1 MSVATG
7 TAVER
12 VDVSAHTIPTDEP
25 ESDGTLEWDS
35 TTIVIVQAHAGGHTG
50 LGYTYTHDAAARLI
64 EDKLAPAV
72 RGVLVETD
80 LSAAWH
86 ELGRLLRN
94 VGRPGLGFMALSAV
108 DIALWD
114 LKARVL
120 GQPLV
125 DVLGGV
131 RDEAAVYGSGGFTS
145 YSLERLAEQLAGW
158 VARGIPRVKIKV
170 GRSPDED
177 AARLDAARVAIGDAT
192 ALFVDANGAFER
204 DDAVEWAGRYA
215 EKWGVTWFEEPVS
228 SADLT
233 GLRYVRERSPID
245 IAAGEYGYVP
255 ADFRNL
261 LDAGAVD
268 CLQVDVTR
276 CGGYTGFLH
285 AAALAEQHGLEIS
298 AHCAH
303 QVSAHVCCAV
313 PHFRHIE
320 YFHDHVRI
328 ERELFDGVLEPDGGV
343 LRPDRSRPGHGLEL
357 K

>member
-7 TAVER
+7 TAVEQLE
-12 VDVSAHTIPTDEP
+12 VFAKTIPTDAP

-35 TTIVIVQAHAGGHTG
+35 TTIVVVQVHAGGLSG

-72 RGVLVETD
+72 RGVMVERD
-80 LSAAWH
+80 LSPAWH
-86 ELGRLLRN
+86 EMGDLLRN
-94 VGRPGLGFMALSAV
+94 VGRPGMGFMALSAV

-120 GQPLV
+120 GVPLV
-125 DVLGGV
+125 DLLGGV
-131 RDEAAVYGSGGFTS
+131 RDEAAIYGSGGFTS

-158 VARGIPRVKIKV
+158 VAQGIPRVKIKI
-170 GRSPDED
+170 GRSPDDDPE
-177 AARLDAARVAIGDAT
+177 RLDAARVAIGDET
-192 ALFVDANGAFER
+192 ALFVDANGAFDRE
-204 DDAVEWAGRYA
+204 DAVAWAERYA
-215 EKWGVTWFEEPVS
+215 REWGVTWFEEPVS
-228 SADLT
+228 SADLA
-233 GLRYVRERSPID
+233 GLRYVRRRAPLD
-245 IAAGEYGYVP
+245 VAAGEYAYVP

-285 AAALAEQHGLEIS
+285 AAALAEQHGLEVS
-298 AHCAH
+298 AHCAP
-303 QVSAHVCCAV
+303 QASAHVCCAV

-328 ERELFDGVLEPDGGV
+328 ERMLFGGALEPDGGA
-343 LRPDRSRPGHGLEL
+343 LRPDRSRPGHGLVL
-357 K
+357 R

>member
-1 MSVATG
+1 MTTATQ
-7 TAVER
+7 TAIER
-12 VDVSAHTIPTDEP
+12 LEVFAKTIPTDAP

-35 TTIVIVQAHAGGHTG
+35 TTIVVVQVHAGGLSG

-72 RGVLVETD
+72 RGVMVERD
-80 LSAAWH
+80 LSPAWH
-86 ELGRLLRN
+86 EMGDLLRN
-94 VGRPGLGFMALSAV
+94 VGRPGMGFMALSAV

-120 GQPLV
+120 GVPLV
-125 DVLGGV
+125 DLLGGV
-131 RDEAAVYGSGGFTS
+131 RDQAAIYGSGGFTS

-158 VARGIPRVKIKV
+158 VAQGIPRVKIKV

-177 AARLDAARVAIGDAT
+177 PARLDAARVAIGDET
-192 ALFVDANGAFER
+192 ALFVDANGAFDRE
-204 DDAVEWAGRYA
+204 DAVAWAERYA
-215 EKWGVTWFEEPVS
+215 REWGVTWFEEPVS
-228 SADLT
+228 SADLA
-233 GLRYVRERSPID
+233 GLRFVRGRAPLD
-245 IAAGEYGYVP
+245 VAAGEYAYVP

-285 AAALAEQHGLEIS
+285 AAALAEQHGLEVS
-298 AHCAH
+298 AHCAP
-303 QVSAHVCCAV
+303 QASAHVCCAV

-328 ERELFDGVLEPDGGV
+328 ERMLFGGALEPDGGA
-343 LRPDRSRPGHGLEL
+343 LRPDRSRLGHGLVL
-357 K
+357 R

>member
-7 TAVER
+7 TAVEQLE
-12 VDVSAHTIPTDEP
+12 VFAKTIPTDAP

-35 TTIVIVQAHAGGHTG
+35 TTIVVVQVHAGGLSG

-72 RGVLVETD
+72 RGVMVERD
-80 LSAAWH
+80 LSPAWH
-86 ELGRLLRN
+86 EMGDLLRN
-94 VGRPGLGFMALSAV
+94 VGRPGMGFMALSAV

-120 GQPLV
+120 GVPLV
-125 DVLGGV
+125 DLLGGV
-131 RDEAAVYGSGGFTS
+131 RDEAAIYGSGGFTS

-158 VARGIPRVKIKV
+158 VAQGIPRVKIKV
-170 GRSPDED
+170 GRSPDD
-177 AARLDAARVAIGDAT
+177 DPARLDAARVAIGDET
-192 ALFVDANGAFER
+192 ALFVDANGAFDRE
-204 DDAVEWAGRYA
+204 DAVAWAERYA
-215 EKWGVTWFEEPVS
+215 REWGVTWFEEPVS
-228 SADLT
+228 SADLA
-233 GLRYVRERSPID
+233 GLRYVRRRAPLD
-245 IAAGEYGYVP
+245 VAAGEYAYVP

-285 AAALAEQHGLEIS
+285 AAALAEQHGLEVS
-298 AHCAH
+298 AHCAP
-303 QVSAHVCCAV
+303 QASAHVCCAV

-328 ERELFDGVLEPDGGV
+328 ERMLFGGALEPDGGA
-343 LRPDRSRPGHGLEL
+343 LRPDRSRPGHGLVL
-357 K
+357 R